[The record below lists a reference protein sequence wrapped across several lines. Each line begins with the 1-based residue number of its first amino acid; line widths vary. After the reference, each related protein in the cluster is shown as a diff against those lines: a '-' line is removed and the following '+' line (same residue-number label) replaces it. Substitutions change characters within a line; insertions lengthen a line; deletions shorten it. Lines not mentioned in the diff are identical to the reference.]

1 MDITKF
7 KGKEE
12 SVCLDARNMTIEDFT
27 EKYKVKKFEVK
38 PLIEELEKLL

>member
-1 MDITKF
+1 MDLIKF

-12 SVCLDARNMTIEDFT
+12 QVCLDARNMTIEAFT

-38 PLIEELEKLL
+38 PLIEELEKKL